1 MFDFLSAQIL
11 ASILCMCTF
20 LFSAD
25 AAFTAGAKI
34 PRVAGDW
41 SSLGGSSLSTT

>member
-11 ASILCMCTF
+11 ASILCTF

-25 AAFTAGAKI
+25 AVFTAGAKI

-41 SSLGGSSLSTT
+41 SSLGGSPLSTT